1 MKKTLLSVFCCLLT
15 YLTFSTPLSAIHPS
29 GSEGIKLYTAQQGF
43 SDLSEPLSEKHFI
56 LFSAKE
62 NVAPRKTV
70 GFAALGFQG
79 HTASFSGLSML
90 RLTSQLFQP
99 VSLKV
104 TVYYAL
110 ALILLLAVLIALGV
124 YLLRLSKARR
134 DAETSEAFFRA
145 LIDESPMAMIIFQDL
160 KVEYVNPAMERLS
173 GYSQQELLS
182 REIWQLI
189 HPDSLSGINAEN
201 WFLLR
206 KNSGMNFE
214 FRLQNKNNR
223 EVWVDFS
230 ARLIDFFGKPA
241 FLATATD
248 ITEKV
253 EQRSQEVESEA
264 DDRNSLLLMATNDGI
279 ADYNL
284 ETGELFLS
292 SHWKE
297 MLGYQESE
305 VADSIDA
312 WLDLVDEAD
321 KAIANEL
328 LAKMKKGEVPASDTE
343 YRMVC
348 KDGSVKWIQAKL
360 SVVFAE
366 NSKPVRVLGSH
377 SDISDR
383 KKSEAE
389 LIAAKELAEEAARAK
404 SSFISSVSHEIRTP
418 LNAII
423 GLADLLMQEEGLN
436 EVVEE
441 NLRSIKFSSDHL
453 LGIIN
458 DVLDFSKLEAGKV
471 NLDKTDF
478 NLEQLVNET
487 TKAVEFKA
495 REKAIPVA
503 VRINPNVP
511 QAVLADAGRLR
522 QVLLNLLGNA
532 VKFTTE
538 GHIDV
543 YVKMLE
549 RSGQSCRLR
558 FSVSDTGI
566 GIPEEKRQSI
576 FESFTQAEENTF
588 RKFGGTGLGLSISK
602 KLVELQGGEIGVK
615 SIEGIGSTFW
625 FELPME
631 ISEKK
636 MEVTADK
643 GLKGK
648 KDLRGMKI
656 LLVEDDRMNQ
666 FVMKQFF
673 KKWNASLEVAENGRI
688 AIDKLSAEVYDLV
701 LMDVHMPEM
710 DGFEATRIIR
720 DRSSNVIDHQV
731 PVIALT
737 ADVNN
742 ETRTRVREAGM
753 NDFVTKPSEPDVL
766 FQKIVDHTDL
776 VLEIP
781 AEGQEEATM
790 TAITEGYEIKELKRE
805 VKAALREI
813 FDDNTG
819 AATSMIQHFM
829 KQIPATLER
838 VSEYIEKEDT
848 ELAAQALHRIKP
860 GFHYLGFA
868 GTANHVEELQDVIKK
883 ARDPGDIQ
891 RHMLVLDRDVRK
903 IMHVLTQI
911 LREIESS
918 EPDDT

>member
-1 MKKTLLSVFCCLLT
+1 M
-15 YLTFSTPLSAIHPS
+15 HPS
-29 GSEGIKLYTAQQGF
+29 WPEGTKMYTAQQGF
-43 SDLSEPLSEKHFI
+43 SDLPTPPSEKHFI
-56 LFSAKE
+56 LFSANE
-62 NVAPRKTV
+62 NVAPLKFVTTGPLV
-70 GFAALGFQG
+70 FKG
-79 HTASFSGLSML
+79 HLASFSGLSML

-99 VSLKV
+99 LPLNVFA
-104 TVYYAL
+104 YYAM
-110 ALILLLAVLIALGV
+110 ALLLLLVLLIVLGV
-124 YLLRLSKARR
+124 YLLRQSKARR
-134 DAETSEAFFRA
+134 DAEASEAFFRA

-173 GYSQQELLS
+173 GYSQKELLS

-189 HPDSLSGINAEN
+189 HPDSLSGINSEN

-214 FRLQNKNNR
+214 FRLQNKHDL

-253 EQRSQEVESEA
+253 QQGTQA
-264 DDRNSLLLMATNDGI
+264 DENDYLHSLLLMATNDGI
-279 ADYNL
+279 SDYNMAKS
-284 ETGELFLS
+284 ELFLS
-292 SHWKE
+292 AQWKE
-297 MLGYQESE
+297 MLGYSESE
-305 VADSIDA
+305 IADTTEA
-312 WLDLVDEAD
+312 WMELVHEDD
-321 KAIANEL
+321 QMVANEL
-328 LAKMKKGEVPASDTE
+328 LSQMKNGEVPAKDTE
-343 YRMVC
+343 YRMLC
-348 KDGSVKWIQAKL
+348 KDGSYKWIQVKL
-360 SVVFAE
+360 SVIFDE
-366 NSKPVRVLGSH
+366 SSSPVRVIGSH
-377 SDISDR
+377 SDITDR
-383 KKSEAE
+383 KKSEKE
-389 LIAAKELAEEAARAK
+389 LIAAKEAAEEAARAK

-418 LNAII
+418 LNVII
-423 GLADLLMQEEGLN
+423 GLSDLLLQEEGLN
-436 EVVEE
+436 EVIAEY
-441 NLRSIKFSSDHL
+441 LRSIKFSSDHL

-458 DVLDFSKLEAGKV
+458 DVLDFSKLEARKV

-487 TKAVEFKA
+487 TKVVEYKA
-495 REKAIPVA
+495 HEKGIPLA
-503 VRINPNVP
+503 VRINSNVP
-511 QAVLADAGRLR
+511 EAFFADAGRLR
-522 QVLLNLLGNA
+522 QILLNLLGNA
-532 VKFTTE
+532 VKFTSE

-543 YVKMLE
+543 YVKLLE
-549 RSGQSCRLR
+549 RSGMNCRLR

-576 FESFTQAEENTF
+576 FDSFTQAEKNTF

-602 KLVELQGGEIGVK
+602 RLVELQGGEIGVK

-636 MEVTADK
+636 MEVISEKAIK
-643 GLKGK
+643 GV

-666 FVMKQFF
+666 FVMSQFF
-673 KKWNASLEVAENGRI
+673 KKWNARIDVADNGKI
-688 AIDKLSAEVYDLV
+688 AIDKLSQEVYDLV

-720 DRSSNVIDHQV
+720 DRSTKVIDHQV
-731 PVIALT
+731 PIIALT

-753 NDFVTKPSEPDVL
+753 NDFITKPSESDML
-766 FQKIVDHTDL
+766 FQKIVENTEME
-776 VLEIP
+776 VETM
-781 AEGQEEATM
+781 AEGEETKTTIL
-790 TAITEGYEIKELKRE
+790 TAGYELKELKRE

-819 AATSMIQHFM
+819 ATTSMIQHFM
-829 KQIPATLER
+829 RQIPTTLDR
-838 VSEYIEKEDT
+838 VNEYIKNENS

-868 GTANHVEELQDVIKK
+868 DTANKVEELQEVIRK

-891 RHMLVLDRDVRK
+891 RQMLVLERDVKK
-903 IMHVLTQI
+903 IMHVLTEI
-911 LREIESS
+911 LKEIETS

>member
-15 YLTFSTPLSAIHPS
+15 YLTFSTPLSEIHPS

-62 NVAPRKTV
+62 NVAPRKTM

-253 EQRSQEVESEA
+253 EQRSQEVASEA

-292 SHWKE
+292 SQWKE

-312 WLDLVDEAD
+312 WLDLVHEDD

-389 LIAAKELAEEAARAK
+389 LIAAKELAEDAARAK

-656 LLVEDDRMNQ
+656 LLVEDNRMNQ

>member
-1 MKKTLLSVFCCLLT
+1 MKKNLLSFFCCLLT
-15 YLTFSTPLSAIHPS
+15 YLTFSTPLPAIHPS
-29 GSEGIKLYTAQQGF
+29 GSEGIKIYTEQQCF
-43 SDLSEPLSEKHFI
+43 SELHQPFSEKHFI

-62 NVAPRKTV
+62 NVAPRKTME
-70 GFAALGFQG
+70 FAALGFQG

-90 RLTSQLFQP
+90 RLTSLLFQP
-99 VSLKV
+99 VSIKV
-104 TVYYAL
+104 TVYYAV
-110 ALILLLAVLIALGV
+110 ALLLLLGVLIALGV
-124 YLLRLSKARR
+124 YMLRLSKARR

-182 REIWQLI
+182 MEICQLI

-206 KNSGMNFE
+206 KNTGINFE

-223 EVWVDFS
+223 EIWVDFS
-230 ARLIDFFGKPA
+230 ARLIDFYGKPA
-241 FLATATD
+241 FLATAAD

-253 EQRSQEVESEA
+253 EQRSHEKETEA
-264 DDRNSLLLMATNDGI
+264 DDRQSLLLMATKDGI

-284 ETGELFLS
+284 ETAELFLS
-292 SHWKE
+292 SQWKE
-297 MLGYQESE
+297 MLGFQESD
-305 VADSIDA
+305 VADSLEA
-312 WLDLVDEAD
+312 WLDLVHEAD
-321 KAIANEL
+321 KDLAREL
-328 LAKMKKGEVPASDTE
+328 LDKLKKGEVPASDTE

-366 NSKPVRVLGSH
+366 DSKPVRVLCTH
-377 SDISDR
+377 SDITER

-389 LIAAKELAEEAARAK
+389 LIAAKELAEEAAKAK

-436 EVVEE
+436 EVVAE

-458 DVLDFSKLEAGKV
+458 DVLDFSKLEEGKV

-487 TKAVEFKA
+487 TKAVELKA
-495 REKAIPVA
+495 REKGIPVA

-511 QAVLADAGRLR
+511 QTVLADAGRLR
-522 QVLLNLLGNA
+522 QILLNLLGNA
-532 VKFTTE
+532 VKFTSE

-549 RSGQSCRLR
+549 RSGQTCRLR

-636 MEVTADK
+636 MEVAADK
-643 GLKGK
+643 GVKGV

-673 KKWNASLEVAENGRI
+673 KKWNASLEIAENGRI
-688 AIDKLSAEVYDLV
+688 AIEKLSSEVYDLV

-720 DRSSNVIDHQV
+720 DRSSDVIDHQV

-766 FQKIVDHTDL
+766 FQKIVDHTNL
-776 VLEIP
+776 VLELP
-781 AEGQEEATM
+781 AEGRDEATM
-790 TAITEGYEIKELKRE
+790 ALFTEGYEIKEMKRE

-883 ARDPGDIQ
+883 ARDPGDIR

>member
-1 MKKTLLSVFCCLLT
+1 M
-15 YLTFSTPLSAIHPS
+15 HPS
-29 GSEGIKLYTAQQGF
+29 WLEGIKMYTAQQGF
-43 SDLSEPLSEKHFI
+43 SDLPNLLSEKHFI
-56 LFSAKE
+56 LFSANE
-62 NVAPRKTV
+62 NVAPLKLVTI
-70 GFAALGFQG
+70 GPLGFQG
-79 HTASFSGLSML
+79 HLASFSGLSTL
-90 RLTSQLFQP
+90 RLISQLFQP
-99 VSLKV
+99 LSLKV
-104 TVYYAL
+104 SAYYAM
-110 ALILLLAVLIALGV
+110 ALLLLLVLFIALGV
-124 YLLRLSKARR
+124 YLLRQSKAKR
-134 DAETSEAFFRA
+134 DAEASEAFFRA

-173 GYSQQELLS
+173 GYSQKELLS

-189 HPDSLSGINAEN
+189 HPDSLSGINSEN

-214 FRLQNKNNR
+214 FRLQNKYNL

-253 EQRSQEVESEA
+253 QQSSHASEN
-264 DDRNSLLLMATNDGI
+264 DNLQSLLLMATKDGI
-279 ADYNL
+279 SDYNL
-284 ETGELFLS
+284 AKGELFLS
-292 SHWKE
+292 PQWKE
-297 MLGYQESE
+297 MLGYSE
-305 VADSIDA
+305 AEIADTTEA
-312 WLDLVDEAD
+312 WMELVHAD
-321 KAIANEL
+321 D
-328 LAKMKKGEVPASDTE
+328 KMAAMNLMSQMKNGEVPAKDTE
-343 YRMVC
+343 YRMLC
-348 KDGSVKWIQAKL
+348 KDGSYKWIQVKL
-360 SVVFAE
+360 SVVFDE
-366 NSKPVRVLGSH
+366 SSSPVRVIGSH

-383 KKSEAE
+383 KKGEKE
-389 LIAAKELAEEAARAK
+389 LIAAKEAAEEAARAK
-404 SSFISSVSHEIRTP
+404 SGFISSVSHEIRTP

-423 GLADLLMQEEGLN
+423 GLSDLLMQEEGLN
-436 EVVEE
+436 EVIAE

-495 REKAIPVA
+495 REKGIPLA
-503 VRINPNVP
+503 VKINPNVP
-511 QAVLADAGRLR
+511 QAVMADAGRLR
-522 QVLLNLLGNA
+522 QILLNLLGNA
-532 VKFTTE
+532 VKFTSE

-566 GIPEEKRQSI
+566 GIPEEKRHSI
-576 FESFTQAEENTF
+576 FDSFSQAEEYTF

-602 KLVELQGGEIGVK
+602 KLVELQGGEMGVK

-636 MEVTADK
+636 MEVISEKTSK
-643 GLKGK
+643 GV

-666 FVMKQFF
+666 FVMAQFF
-673 KKWNASLEVAENGRI
+673 KKWNARVEIAGNGRI
-688 AIDKLSAEVYDLV
+688 AIDKLSQEVFDLV

-710 DGFEATRIIR
+710 DGFEAARIIR

-731 PVIALT
+731 PIIALT

-742 ETRTRVREAGM
+742 ETRNRVREAGM
-753 NDFVTKPSEPDVL
+753 NDFVTKPSESDML
-766 FQKIVDHTDL
+766 FQKIVENTEL
-776 VLEIP
+776 VVETM
-781 AEGQEEATM
+781 AEGEETK
-790 TAITEGYEIKELKRE
+790 TTILTSGYELKELKRE

-819 AATSMIQHFM
+819 ATTSMIQHFM
-829 KQIPATLER
+829 RQIPATLER
-838 VSEYIEKEDT
+838 VSEYIENEDS

-868 GTANHVEELQDVIKK
+868 DTANKVEELQEVIRK

-891 RHMLVLDRDVRK
+891 RHMLVLERDVKK
-903 IMHVLTQI
+903 IMHVLTEI
-911 LREIESS
+911 LKEIELS

>member
-1 MKKTLLSVFCCLLT
+1 MKKNLLSVFCCLLT
-15 YLTFSTPLSAIHPS
+15 YLTFSTPLPAMHPS
-29 GSEGIKLYTAQQGF
+29 GSEGKKLYTAQQGF
-43 SDLSEPLSEKHFI
+43 SDLSELLSEKHFI

-62 NVAPRKTV
+62 NVAPRKTL

-99 VSLKV
+99 VSLRV

-110 ALILLLAVLIALGV
+110 ALLLLLAVLIALGV

-134 DAETSEAFFRA
+134 DAESSEAFFRA

-201 WFLLR
+201 LFLLR
-206 KNSGMNFE
+206 KNTGMNFE
-214 FRLQNKNNR
+214 FRLQNKTNR

-241 FLATATD
+241 FLATATE

-253 EQRSQEVESEA
+253 EQRSQEIESKE
-264 DDRNSLLLMATNDGI
+264 DDRQSLLLMATNDGI

-292 SHWKE
+292 SQWKE

-312 WLDLVDEAD
+312 WLCLVHEAD

-328 LAKMKKGEVPASDTE
+328 LDKMKNGEVPARDSE

-366 NSKPVRVLGSH
+366 GSKPVRVLGSH

-389 LIAAKELAEEAARAK
+389 LIAAKELAEDAAKAK

-495 REKAIPVA
+495 REKGIPLA

-522 QVLLNLLGNA
+522 QVIINLLGNA
-532 VKFTTE
+532 VKFTSE

-549 RSGQSCRLR
+549 RSGQTCRLR

-602 KLVELQGGEIGVK
+602 KLIELQGGEIGVK

-636 MEVTADK
+636 MEVAADK
-643 GLKGK
+643 GVKGV

-673 KKWNASLEVAENGRI
+673 KKWNASIEVAENGKI

-701 LMDVHMPEM
+701 LMDVHMPVM

-720 DRSSNVIDHQV
+720 DRSSSVIDHQV

-766 FQKIVDHTDL
+766 FQKIVDHTNL
-776 VLEIP
+776 VLETQ
-781 AEGQEEATM
+781 AEGQNEATM
-790 TAITEGYEIKELKRE
+790 TAITEGYEIKEMKRE

-819 AATSMIQHFM
+819 AATSLIQHFM
-829 KQIPATLER
+829 RQIPATLDR
-838 VSEYIEKEDT
+838 VSEYIEKEET

-891 RHMLVLDRDVRK
+891 RHMLVLERDVKK

-911 LREIESS
+911 LREIETS
-918 EPDDT
+918 EPGDT